1 MRSARNTPLF
11 PEIHLPTSSRP
22 RHYTVRA
29 HTYAWMD
36 TFGGGT
42 APCLSVHGHWLENAG
57 FKVGASV
64 NVEAT
69 VGQLLITLLE
79 FPDSTEPRHSSAF
92 ERHIAKLARAKPG
105 DHVEHDHPG
114 WLVREKILAPMGAS
128 TLDFAHAIGVSQDFA
143 ECFLAGD
150 HDVDPDLAQR
160 LGPFCHTSQRLWLEL
175 QHKHRSVTWS

>member
-11 PEIHLPTSSRP
+11 PEIHLPTSARP

-42 APCLSVHGHWLENAG
+42 APCLSLHGHWLESAG
-57 FKVGASV
+57 FRVGASV
-64 NVEAT
+64 SVEAT
-69 VGQLLITLLE
+69 VGQLVITLVE

-92 ERHIAKLARAKPG
+92 ERHIAKIARAKPG

-150 HDVDPDLAQR
+150 HDVDLDLAQR
-160 LGPFCHTSQRLWLEL
+160 LGPFCRTSQRLWLGL
-175 QHKHRSVTWS
+175 QQKHHSIR

>member
-11 PEIHLPTSSRP
+11 PELHLPTGERP

-42 APCLSVHGHWLENAG
+42 VPCLTVHGHWLESAG
-57 FKVGASV
+57 FKVGSSV
-64 NVEAT
+64 SIEAT
-69 VGQLLITLLE
+69 VGRLAISLLDYPE
-79 FPDSTEPRHSSAF
+79 STRQRHSNAF
-92 ERHIAKLARAKPG
+92 EKHIEKRGRTSAGG
-105 DHVEHDHPG
+105 DVVHEHPG
-114 WLVREKILAPMGAS
+114 WLVREHILAPMGAS

-150 HDVDPDLAQR
+150 YDVDLDLAER
-160 LGPFCHTSQRLWLEL
+160 LGPFCRTSQRLWLDL
-175 QHKHRSVTWS
+175 QRKHHSVR